1 MKKIFVLGAG
11 TMGAGIVQAFAQKG
25 CEVIVRDIKE
35 EFVDRGIAGITK
47 GLEKQVAK
55 GKMTEEDKE
64 AILSRISGT
73 TDMKLAAD
81 CDLVVEAA
89 IENMKIK
96 KEIFAELDSICK
108 PEAILASNTSSL
120 SITEVAS
127 ATKRPDKVIGMHFFN
142 PAPVM
147 KLVEIIKGIATSQ
160 ETFDAVKELS
170 VAIGKEPVE
179 VAEAPGFVVNRILIP
194 MINEASFILQEGIA
208 SVEDIDTAM
217 KYGANHPMGPL
228 ALGDLIGLDVCLAI
242 MDVLFTE
249 TGDNKYRASSILRKY
264 VRAGWLGRKSGK
276 GFYDYS
282 K

>member
-1 MKKIFVLGAG
+1 MKKVFVLGAG

-25 CEVIVRDIKE
+25 CEVIVRDIKD
-35 EFVDRGIAGITK
+35 EFVQRGIAGITK
-47 GLEKQVAK
+47 GLDKQVAR

-64 AILSRISGT
+64 DILSRISGT
-73 TDMKLAAD
+73 TDMNLACD

-96 KEIFAELDSICK
+96 KEIFAELDGICK
-108 PEAILASNTSSL
+108 ESTILASNTSSL

-160 ETFDAVKELS
+160 ETFDAVKALS
-170 VAIGKEPVE
+170 VEIGKEPVE

-194 MINEASFILQEGIA
+194 MINEASFILQEKI
-208 SVEDIDTAM
+208 STVEDIDTAM

-242 MDVLFTE
+242 MDVLFSE
-249 TGDNKYRASSILRKY
+249 TGDNKYRASNVLRTY
-264 VRAGWLGRKSGK
+264 VRAGWLGRKTGR

>member
-1 MKKIFVLGAG
+1 MEKIFVLGAG

-25 CEVIVRDIKE
+25 YEVIVRDIKD
-35 EFVDRGIAGITK
+35 EFVERGLAGINK
-47 GLEKQVAK
+47 NLSKLVAK
-55 GKMTEEDKE
+55 GKMDEATKED
-64 AILSRISGT
+64 ILSRISGT
-73 TDMKLAAD
+73 TDMNLAED

-96 KEIFAELDSICK
+96 KEIFAELDKICK
-108 PEAILASNTSSL
+108 PATILASNTSSL

-127 ATKRPDKVIGMHFFN
+127 ATNRPEKVIGMHFFN

-147 KLVEIIKGIATSQ
+147 KLVEIIRGMATSQ
-160 ETFDAVKELS
+160 ETFDFVKGLS
-170 VAIGKEPVE
+170 LAIGKEPVE

-217 KYGANHPMGPL
+217 KFGANHPMGPL

-242 MDVLFTE
+242 MDVLYNE
-249 TGDNKYRASSILRKY
+249 TGDNKYRASSTLRKY
-264 VRAGWLGRKSGK
+264 VRAGWLGRKTGR
-276 GFYDYS
+276 GFYNY
-282 K
+282 KA

>member
-1 MKKIFVLGAG
+1 MEKIFVLGAG

-25 CEVIVRDIKE
+25 YEVIVRDIKE
-35 EFVDRGIAGITK
+35 EFVERGIAGINK
-47 GLEKQVAK
+47 GLSRQVSK
-55 GKMTEEDKE
+55 GKMTEEEKE

-73 TDMKLAAD
+73 TDMNLAED

-89 IENMKIK
+89 IENMEIK
-96 KEIFAELDSICK
+96 KKIFAELDSICK
-108 PEAILASNTSSL
+108 ESAILASNTSSL

-147 KLVEIIKGIATSQ
+147 KLVEIIRGMATSQ
-160 ETFDAVKELS
+160 ETYDAVKELS

-194 MINEASFILQEGIA
+194 MINEATFILQEGIA

-242 MDVLFTE
+242 MDVLYNE
-249 TGDNKYRASSILRKY
+249 TGDTKYRASSLLRKY

-276 GFYDYS
+276 GFYNY
-282 K
+282 